1 MYAYATNRKKQ
12 VNQIHFSELVRW
24 IAVAVFVGFCGLL
37 FVYNKNQQFA
47 LGDKI
52 RQVERETKEIRADN
66 QVQEAQIS
74 LLSSRVALQK
84 RLADG
89 TVHLKPI
96 EGADIARLNA
106 PTFIATADMERTAAN
121 ERFRP

>member
-1 MYAYATNRKKQ
+1 MYATNRKKQ

-24 IAVAVFVGFCGLL
+24 IAVAVFVGVCGLL
-37 FVYNKNQQFA
+37 FVYIKNEQFA
-47 LGDKI
+47 LGDRI
-52 RQVERETKEIRADN
+52 RQAERQTKEVRAEN
-66 QVQEAQIS
+66 QVLEAQIS
-74 LLSSRVALQK
+74 ILSSRVTLQH

-96 EGADIARLNA
+96 SGGDIARLSA
-106 PTFIATADMERTAAN
+106 PMFIATAGLERTAAN